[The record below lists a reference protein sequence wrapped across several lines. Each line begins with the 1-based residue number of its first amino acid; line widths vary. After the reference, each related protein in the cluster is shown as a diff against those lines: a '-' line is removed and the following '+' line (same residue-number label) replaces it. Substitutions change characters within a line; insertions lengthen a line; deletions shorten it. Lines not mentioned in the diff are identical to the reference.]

1 MRLNICL
8 PYIQLI
14 QLTDDAA
21 EGIFLI
27 DDEGIIL
34 ADVARF
40 EATNSISPWSVSPW
54 VVSTTFRA
62 GAKIFALLKVNTWQG
77 INIVQKK

>member
-1 MRLNICL
+1 MVWSCARIN
-8 PYIQLI
+8 IQLI

-40 EATNSISPWSVSPW
+40 EATNSISP
-54 VVSTTFRA
+54 
-62 GAKIFALLKVNTWQG
+62 
-77 INIVQKK
+77 